1 MRVSS
6 FSIPVIAAV
15 FLAGCG
21 PQDRSVEFYTQA
33 ENAAEF
39 ANAIEICKK
48 SGLSKKDKCV
58 AVWQAKAKMDAAEDK
73 VLRERAISELGGT
86 TVVPQS
92 PRPAPVSGGI
102 SPRKPTNVEAAITNR
117 GGSTSK
123 N

>member
-6 FSIPVIAAV
+6 FSISVIAAV
-15 FLAGCG
+15 LMTGCG

-39 ANAIEICKK
+39 ENALEICKK
-48 SGLSKKDKCV
+48 SGLSQKNKCV
-58 AVWQAKAKMDAAEDK
+58 AVWQAKAKVDAAEDK
-73 VLRERAISELGGT
+73 ELRERAISEMGGT

-92 PRPAPVSGGI
+92 PRQAPVSVGV
-102 SPRKPTNVEAAITNR
+102 SPNKATNVDAAITNPSS
-117 GGSTSK
+117 STSK